1 MDLKKL
7 KQIVKLFNS
16 AGLTELKLEGVD
28 GDFSGLVLKR
38 EKAEATVTQVVT
50 SAPVA
55 AAPAPADEAT
65 TAAAAPPAESKPATN
80 EELVYVTAPMV
91 GTFYTAPSP
100 DSPIYAKVGDSI
112 GDDTVV
118 CIVEAMKVMNEIE
131 AEVSGTIVEI
141 LVKNAEPVEF
151 GQKLFAVRP

>member
-16 AGLTELKLEGVD
+16 AGLTELKLEGVE

-38 EKAEATVTQVVT
+38 EKHDAIVTQVV
-50 SAPVA
+50 APTAITA
-55 AAPAPADEAT
+55 ASVPATASTTAPAADGKPAADE
-65 TAAAAPPAESKPATN
+65 N
-80 EELVYVTAPMV
+80 LLYVTAPMV

-131 AEVSGTIVEI
+131 ADVSGTIVEI

>member
-1 MDLKKL
+1 MDIKKL

-16 AGLTELKLEGVD
+16 AGLTELKLEGVE
-28 GDFSGLVLKR
+28 GDFSGIVLKR
-38 EKAEATVTQVVT
+38 EKAEGAVTQIMAP
-50 SAPVA
+50 APVA
-55 AAPAPADEAT
+55 TPVALANTATDVPAD
-65 TAAAAPPAESKPATN
+65 SKPATDEN
-80 EELVYVTAPMV
+80 LIYVTSPMV

-100 DSPIYAKVGDSI
+100 DSPVYAKVGDSI

>member
-1 MDLKKL
+1 MDIKKL

-16 AGLTELKLEGVD
+16 AGLTELKLEGVE
-28 GDFSGLVLKR
+28 GDFSGIVLKR
-38 EKAEATVTQVVT
+38 EKAEGTVTQIMA

-55 AAPAPADEAT
+55 AQVPLATAPTGAT
-65 TAAAAPPAESKPATN
+65 PPAESKPAADEN
-80 EELVYVTAPMV
+80 LIYVTAPMV

-100 DSPIYAKVGDSI
+100 DSPVYAKVGDSI

-131 AEVSGTIVEI
+131 AEVSGTLVEM

>member
-1 MDLKKL
+1 MDIKKL

-16 AGLTELKLEGVD
+16 AGLTELKLEGVE

-38 EKAEATVTQVVT
+38 EKHDAIVTQVV
-50 SAPVA
+50 APTAITAASVPA
-55 AAPAPADEAT
+55 AASTTAAPAAEGKPAADE
-65 TAAAAPPAESKPATN
+65 N
-80 EELVYVTAPMV
+80 LLYVTAPMV

-112 GDDTVV
+112 ADDTVV

-131 AEVSGTIVEI
+131 ADVSGTIVEI

>member
-16 AGLTELKLEGVD
+16 AGLTELKLEGVE

-38 EKAEATVTQVVT
+38 EKHDAIVTQVV
-50 SAPVA
+50 APTAITA
-55 AAPAPADEAT
+55 ASVPAAISTTAPAADG
-65 TAAAAPPAESKPATN
+65 KPATDEN
-80 EELVYVTAPMV
+80 LLYVTAPMV

-112 GDDTVV
+112 ADDTVV

-131 AEVSGTIVEI
+131 ADVSGTIVEI